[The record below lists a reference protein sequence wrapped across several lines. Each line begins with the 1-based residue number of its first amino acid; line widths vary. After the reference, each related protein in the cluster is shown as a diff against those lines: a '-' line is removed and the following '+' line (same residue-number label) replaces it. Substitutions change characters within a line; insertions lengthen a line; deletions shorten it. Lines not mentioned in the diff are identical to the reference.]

1 MGSEIRKLSGG
12 IVPQLQ
18 GFGICGSTLRRL
30 CDVVACEL
38 DGLVFRVSSTLICYV
53 SVVFTKTSE
62 VEG

>member
-18 GFGICGSTLRRL
+18 GFGICGSTLEPMGE
-30 CDVVACEL
+30 VAACEL
-38 DGLVFRVSSTLICYV
+38 DGLVFRVSTLIYYV
-53 SVVFTKTSE
+53 SVVTPKTSE

>member
-18 GFGICGSTLRRL
+18 GFGICGSTLRPF
-30 CDVVACEL
+30 CEVATCEL
-38 DGLVFRVSSTLICYV
+38 DGLVFRVSTLICYV
-53 SVVFTKTSE
+53 SIVMTKTSE

>member
-1 MGSEIRKLSGG
+1 MGSEIRKLSVG

-30 CDVVACEL
+30 CEVAACEL
-38 DGLVFRVSSTLICYV
+38 DGLVFNGSSTLLCYV
-53 SVVFTKTSE
+53 TVVFTKTSE